1 MMIHETNS
9 IYDSILTA
17 KNVEDEFFLAI
28 ENRDTALMI
37 SEQQKAK
44 LKNRVAEQEAVI
56 HSMVQGLLNSGMS
69 LEQIAQ
75 ITNKSVDY
83 IQKILG
89 KQQ

>member
-1 MMIHETNS
+1 MIHETNS

-28 ENRDTALMI
+28 ENRDTALII

-44 LKNRVAEQEAVI
+44 LKKQVAEQEAVI

>member
-1 MMIHETNS
+1 
-9 IYDSILTA
+9 
-17 KNVEDEFFLAI
+17 
-28 ENRDTALMI
+28 MI

-44 LKNRVAEQEAVI
+44 LKKQVAEQEAI
-56 HSMVQGLLNSGMS
+56 AHSIIQGLLNSGMS

-89 KQQ
+89 KQR

>member
-1 MMIHETNS
+1 MIHETNS

-17 KNVEDEFFLAI
+17 KNVEDEFFSAI
-28 ENRDTALMI
+28 ENRDTALMMM
-37 SEQQKAK
+37 
-44 LKNRVAEQEAVI
+44 KNQVAEQEAVI

-83 IQKILG
+83 IQKILD
-89 KQQ
+89 K